1 MNRKAVFGMALGLAI
16 LMLSNAAPL
25 TPVTAYSIACMALK
39 AVGFVLIF
47 LSAKNLFAQ

>member
-1 MNRKAVFGMALGLAI
+1 MNRKAVFGMALGIAI

-25 TPVTAYSIACMALK
+25 TPVTAYSIACLALK

-47 LSAKNLFAQ
+47 LSAKNLFVQ